1 MSKDNKTKKNRRRW
15 MIGGAMALVAVLVIG
30 GFLLAR
36 RNARAQTAVNSGDI
50 VTAFIGDLTTG
61 ATATGE
67 IASRRDAQ
75 LALTASGIVDE
86 IYVEVGDTVAA
97 GDSLLKLDTTALERA
112 VASAQQSLIVQENN
126 LATLLAPAATAEI
139 ASAEAA
145 VANARAALTDLEDG
159 PNEDEV
165 AAAEAA
171 VRAANADVAA
181 AQARLN
187 NLTETANPDALQAA
201 QIELELAQQAATE
214 AAQQHSTILV
224 TEPSQFLGEGRLEA
238 LEISA
243 RTAAL
248 QANARLAEAERALS
262 ELQNGDL
269 DSIAATQAGVAA
281 AVAQR
286 DVAQAQL
293 DLLLAGPT
301 EAQIAA
307 AKLNLAQAEAS
318 LDQLLRGPT
327 QLQITQ
333 AEVAVAQ
340 ARVALQQAEN
350 NLARATL
357 TAPFAGTITAV
368 GVREGEVVSGSV
380 IEMVDSNNLEV
391 ALSVD
396 EVDLADLEM
405 GQPATITLET
415 WPDEE
420 IAGQVVAIAPAAEET
435 TSALVTYEVYLS
447 LGETELPILVG
458 MTANA
463 DLVTS
468 RRQDV
473 LLLPNAAI
481 NVDRQAGT
489 YSVNLVSADENGN
502 LTTEAVEVSIGLR
515 DGQYTQI
522 TGGLEEGDEVLV
534 GDNLPVQRFGPGGD
548 GPPPG
553 GGPFGGGG

>member
-1 MSKDNKTKKNRRRW
+1 MSKRDETKRKRRRW
-15 MIGGAMALVAVLVIG
+15 IIGGAVALVVLVIG

-36 RNARAQTAVNSGDI
+36 RGAQARTAVNSGDV

-67 IASRRDAQ
+67 VTSRRDAQ
-75 LALTASGIVDE
+75 LALTTGGVVDE
-86 IYVEVGDTVAA
+86 IYVEVGDTVAT
-97 GDSLLKLDTTALERA
+97 GDPLLKLDTTALERA
-112 VASAQQSLIVQENN
+112 VASAQQTLTVQENN
-126 LATLLAPAATAEI
+126 LATLLAPASAADI

-145 VANARAALTDLEDG
+145 VANARAALADLEDG
-159 PNEDEV
+159 PNQDEV
-165 AAAEAA
+165 TAAEAN

-187 NLTETANPDALQAA
+187 ELTEAAGPDALQAA

-224 TEPSQFLGEGRLEA
+224 TEPSQFLGEGRLED

-248 QANARLAEAERALS
+248 QANARLAEAERTLS
-262 ELQNGDL
+262 ELQDGDSS
-269 DSIAATQAGVAA
+269 SIAAAQASVAA
-281 AVAQR
+281 AAAQR

-293 DLLLAGPT
+293 DLLLTGPT

-307 AKLNLAQAEAS
+307 AESSLAQAEAS

-333 AEVAVAQ
+333 AEVAVEQ

-357 TAPFAGTITAV
+357 TAPFAGTVTAV
-368 GVREGEVVSGSV
+368 DVSEGEVASGPV
-380 IEMVDSNNLEV
+380 VELVDSNNLEV
-391 ALSVD
+391 VLSVD
-396 EVDLADLEM
+396 EVDLADLDV

-415 WPDEE
+415 WPDQE
-420 IAGQVVAIAPAAEET
+420 IAGEVAAIAPAAEESA
-435 TSALVTYEVYLS
+435 SALVTYEVYLS

-481 NVDRQAGT
+481 NADRQAGT
-489 YSVNLVSADENGN
+489 YSVNLVTNDDNGN

-522 TGGLEEGDEVLV
+522 TGGLEEGDQVLV
-534 GDNLPVQRFGPGGD
+534 GDNLPVQRFGPDGD